1 MDRTL
6 IDNFAKECDRAIDS
20 GDIAQINLTI
30 ENLLKLEEQN
40 NDDETVIS
48 HILYCLSNLYT
59 EKARLTNEFVGN
71 WRKDIFH
78 ENNILALNYLRKA
91 LSKINENSYPNNLL
105 EIQTNTANSL
115 NAFCRV
121 IEANYFWTFD
131 YNFNLP
137 NDANFVAPYRRAL
150 TLRWLSQF
158 LNDPGHS
165 DHYNFMAYKLLK
177 SLRQNSDKIQHP
189 GIKNDI
195 RHKPDIVDFLKYGE
209 KMQRYFMSFNKMSE
223 AICYETS
230 EELNYRIWC
239 LDNLLFL
246 NPMND
251 ITNTLMAAKDILQ
264 FPNYIIEAGEG
275 PFFSSAFS
283 DIKNRYCKA
292 RYLLYCAVNKTYPG
306 WLEDKLYLI
315 DTLDFVDYSTN
326 TENFKIAFKLCFS
339 VLDSLAM
346 LLNQYFKIYD
356 EKCSFTSS
364 WIRQKCCHL
373 ENPFIDSLYWLSCD
387 LTDINKT
394 KNWKAPNP
402 NASCLRILRND
413 FEHNWVR
420 IVDYPYSIW
429 NNKYDYAKVIT
440 KNDLESITM
449 EMFRYTRSA
458 ILYFT
463 FAVTFQEKFNK
474 ISNEKIVE
482 IEPQIYNATELLQH

>member
-71 WRKDIFH
+71 WRKDIFP

-230 EELNYRIWC
+230 EELNYRI
-239 LDNLLFL
+239 
-246 NPMND
+246 
-251 ITNTLMAAKDILQ
+251 
-264 FPNYIIEAGEG
+264 
-275 PFFSSAFS
+275 
-283 DIKNRYCKA
+283 
-292 RYLLYCAVNKTYPG
+292 
-306 WLEDKLYLI
+306 
-315 DTLDFVDYSTN
+315 
-326 TENFKIAFKLCFS
+326 
-339 VLDSLAM
+339 
-346 LLNQYFKIYD
+346 
-356 EKCSFTSS
+356 
-364 WIRQKCCHL
+364 
-373 ENPFIDSLYWLSCD
+373 
-387 LTDINKT
+387 
-394 KNWKAPNP
+394 
-402 NASCLRILRND
+402 
-413 FEHNWVR
+413 
-420 IVDYPYSIW
+420 
-429 NNKYDYAKVIT
+429 
-440 KNDLESITM
+440 
-449 EMFRYTRSA
+449 
-458 ILYFT
+458 
-463 FAVTFQEKFNK
+463 
-474 ISNEKIVE
+474 
-482 IEPQIYNATELLQH
+482 